1 VLSYL
6 SRYCSCLAPLRGQPR
21 GRRAHRPATWARDSR
36 DSLGTFAMR
45 EHYASV
51 GPTGA
56 VQIEGGAPSTSQA
69 ALPAG
74 WEGCLDPVSNR
85 VFYHHAATRTSQW
98 NSPLGGRSARVV
110 RPPREPYPQTFD
122 SEEPD
127 LLVLSYPR
135 MADCSKPDLAESHDQ
150 WRGEP
155 GGGSIT
161 AELLPLPNM
170 NAPQQ

>member
-1 VLSYL
+1 
-6 SRYCSCLAPLRGQPR
+6 
-21 GRRAHRPATWARDSR
+21 
-36 DSLGTFAMR
+36 MR

-51 GPTGA
+51 GATGA

-74 WEGCLDPVSNR
+74 WEGCLDPASNR

-127 LLVLSYPR
+127 LLVLSQHSSN
-135 MADCSKPDLAESHDQ
+135 ALLVNQGDCRFEDGTEEAGLT
-150 WRGEP
+150 
-155 GGGSIT
+155 GSSRSVH
-161 AELLPLPNM
+161 ASWVDRVELQECAIGSNCVSG
-170 NAPQQ
+170 AIKVVGRIR

>member
-1 VLSYL
+1 MSTQIDGITNDDFGGQTTAFKGLSYQ
-6 SRYCSCLAPLRGQPR
+6 SC
-21 GRRAHRPATWARDSR
+21 T
-36 DSLGTFAMR
+36 M
-45 EHYASV
+45 
-51 GPTGA
+51 
-56 VQIEGGAPSTSQA
+56 
-69 ALPAG
+69 
-74 WEGCLDPVSNR
+74 
-85 VFYHHAATRTSQW
+85 
-98 NSPLGGRSARVV
+98 GGRSARVV

-155 GGGSIT
+155 GSGSIT
-161 AELLPLPNM
+161 AELLPLPSM

>member
-1 VLSYL
+1 
-6 SRYCSCLAPLRGQPR
+6 
-21 GRRAHRPATWARDSR
+21 
-36 DSLGTFAMR
+36 MR

-51 GPTGA
+51 DSTGA
-56 VQIEGGAPSTSQA
+56 VQIEGGAPSSSQA

-85 VFYHHAATRTSQW
+85 IFYHHAATRTSQW

-155 GGGSIT
+155 GSGSIT

-170 NAPQQ
+170 NAPQQEVAPAFR

>member
-1 VLSYL
+1 VSAFPPQPARPRT
-6 SRYCSCLAPLRGQPR
+6 SDLRTSDL
-21 GRRAHRPATWARDSR
+21 RRCRQC
-36 DSLGTFAMR
+36 GTIAMR

-51 GPTGA
+51 DSTGA
-56 VQIEGGAPSTSQA
+56 VQIEGGAPSSSQA

-155 GGGSIT
+155 GSGSIT

-170 NAPQQ
+170 NAPQQEVAPAFR

>member
-1 VLSYL
+1 MQQKQSVF
-6 SRYCSCLAPLRGQPR
+6 APQRQQRAAGARQRRRQRETGRPPQPE
-21 GRRAHRPATWARDSR
+21 H
-36 DSLGTFAMR
+36 FAMR

-51 GPTGA
+51 DSTGA